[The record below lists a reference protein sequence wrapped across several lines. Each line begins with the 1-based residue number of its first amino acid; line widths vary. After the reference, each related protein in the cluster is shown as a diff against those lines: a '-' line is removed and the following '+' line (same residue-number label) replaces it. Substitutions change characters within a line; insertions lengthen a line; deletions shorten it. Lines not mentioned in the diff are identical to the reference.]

1 MAQVNKVILNG
12 ETLIDLTGDTVT
24 PDAVLIGRQ
33 FHQADGNIVDGIVAI
48 EERNDIIVGEDG
60 TNCMTINPS
69 NSNTY
74 MSSVTVI
81 ISNKFSNLPEWPDG
95 QMLEVTDI
103 ESNDEE

>member
-12 ETLIDLTGDTVT
+12 ETLIDLTGDTIT
-24 PDAVLIGRQ
+24 PDAVLTGRQ
-33 FHQADGNIVDGIVAI
+33 FHQADGNIVEGIVAI
-48 EERNDIIVGEDG
+48 EEREDPIVGEDG
-60 TNCMTINPS
+60 NNWIVIEPS
-69 NSNTY
+69 GPNTY
-74 MSSVTVI
+74 MSSVKVT